1 MRIILGVDGMVCEG
15 CENRIK
21 RSLMM
26 IPQVTNVTAS
36 HNENKVV
43 VTTSEFIDVE
53 NIRKKIEDLDFSVLS
68 VTTD

>member
-21 RSLMM
+21 RSLLT

-36 HNENKVV
+36 HNANKVV
-43 VTTSEFIDVE
+43 VITREFVDVE
-53 NIRKKIEDLDFSVLS
+53 KIKEKIEDLDFSVLS